1 MKTLLIGSCLALL
14 AFGPVLAEVEDD
26 LPSIAVVGFD
36 CLRGNHC
43 EIAEQLAEYL
53 QGDLVGTDRFS
64 VVERSKLANVLLE
77 QDLSGSG
84 FVPVESAV
92 KMGRLLGARYIMTGK
107 VLRVDQEERKFSGY
121 GVQTRTTIFTLAVR
135 VQVIDTER
143 AQVVFSETAEGSITE
158 HAGSGLS
165 AYDSGVYGRL
175 TRDLS
180 GKIAKQLARSSR
192 FAPSEATA
200 VEFVNVEF
208 SSSPARA
215 DVEIDGVFYGNT
227 DGSIEVPTGLHTVR
241 ISLAG
246 RTPWEKKVLLRA
258 GSKVHA
264 ELGSDETAALGK
276 DEH

>member
-1 MKTLLIGSCLALL
+1 MKTLLIASCLALL
-14 AFGPVLAEVEDD
+14 AFGPVLAEVEED

-36 CLRGNHC
+36 CLSGNHC

-64 VVERSKLANVLLE
+64 VVERSKLANVILE

-92 KMGRLLGARYIMTGK
+92 KMGQLLGARYIMTGK
-107 VLRVDQEERKFSGY
+107 VLRVDQEERRFSGY

-158 HAGSGLS
+158 RAGSGLS
-165 AYDSGVYGRL
+165 VYDSGVYGRL

-264 ELGSDETAALGK
+264 ELGSAETAALAK